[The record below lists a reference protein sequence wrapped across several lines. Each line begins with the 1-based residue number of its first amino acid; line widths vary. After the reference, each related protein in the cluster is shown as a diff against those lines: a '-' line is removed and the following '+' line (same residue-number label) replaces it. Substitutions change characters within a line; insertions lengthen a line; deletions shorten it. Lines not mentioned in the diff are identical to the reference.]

1 MIYIQIKEVI
11 QAKSVAWGRRITFNE
26 LATATGISRMTLSRM
41 VNNEGY
47 STVTSHL
54 DRLCAFFE
62 CELDELIRYVPDGQ
76 SNPYAYVYANA
87 MQHQHIYKR

>member
-47 STVTSHL
+47 STVTDQL
-54 DRLCAFFE
+54 DKLCTFFE
-62 CELDELIRYVPDGQ
+62 CEIHELVRFVPDTQ
-76 SNPYAYVYANA
+76 LRN
-87 MQHQHIYKR
+87 